1 MTKKHFISLA
11 DLIRDQFE
19 LNAREVLGDDNGAR
33 GLDHDAIPKPI
44 RELAWWSKTQN
55 DRFDR
60 ERWYGYIYGTCGPN
74 GGKRH
79 AGERE
84 Q

>member
-11 DLIRDQFE
+11 DLIRKGFE

-33 GLDHDAIPKPI
+33 GLDHDAIPIPI
-44 RELAWWSKTQN
+44 RELAWWAKTQN
-55 DRFDR
+55 DRFNR

-74 GGKRH
+74 GGKPKP
-79 AGERE
+79 
-84 Q
+84 